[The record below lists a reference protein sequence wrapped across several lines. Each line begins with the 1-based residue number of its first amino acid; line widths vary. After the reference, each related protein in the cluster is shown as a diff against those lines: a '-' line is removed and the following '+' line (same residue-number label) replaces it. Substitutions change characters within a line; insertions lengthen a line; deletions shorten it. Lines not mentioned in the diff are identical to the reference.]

1 MLMEW
6 GKDAVAVGPGRR
18 ELQVGQRLQI
28 QSSLTQMGDGC
39 QESLRLG
46 YKEPQCQNKGRRER
60 ATHTQAAPLHKPP
73 KTVKEI
79 MKIKRIRGTAV
90 HWYQPISAQIVR
102 RSKVIIYHSFVSLV
116 QQ

>member
-28 QSSLTQMGDGC
+28 QSSLTRMGDGC
-39 QESLRLG
+39 QECLRLG
-46 YKEPQCQNKGRRER
+46 YKEPQCQNKER

-90 HWYQPISAQIVR
+90 HWYQPISTQIIR
-102 RSKVIIYHSFVSLV
+102 RSNVIVYHSFVSLL